1 MAPLSFLGVRSNIG
15 SLSREGC
22 VRGFWDNEQPLPPAQ
37 ARSAIALLSGL
48 LAALAVAS
56 LIAAGVHLA
65 DGDYASAIVVSV
77 GGLAVPFAIWLAIR
91 ILYDMLTLQHRAQDK
106 LAEIAEDEVGPKPVA
121 PRKVA
126 EARAADDGVTYP
138 DA

>member
-1 MAPLSFLGVRSNIG
+1 M
-15 SLSREGC
+15 
-22 VRGFWDNEQPLPPAQ
+22 RGFWDNEQPLPPAQ

-65 DGDYASAIVVSV
+65 DGDYASAIVTSV
-77 GGLAVPFAIWLAIR
+77 GGLAVPYAIWLAIR

-106 LAEIAEDEVGPKPVA
+106 LAEIAEDEAAQPAKPA
-121 PRKVA
+121 SPRGTA
-126 EARAADDGVTYP
+126 NARAADDGVTYP
-138 DA
+138 EG